1 MNLSSAETLLL
12 QPRIAAHF
20 DKGAASYLNAANL
33 QQQVATHLAELLP
46 AYVPVILDLGCGPGW
61 LQPTLARH
69 CQSLWAA
76 DLSAAMLQQ
85 ARNIGAASQFF
96 QADAS
101 ALPLPDE
108 SVDLVF
114 SSLMLQWCA
123 EPAAVLA
130 EISRILKPGGSLL
143 LTTLVSGSLA
153 EFSQSWA
160 AVDKQPHQL
169 TFLPVAGLF
178 AQLQQPAL
186 RLMYQVQRYQLFFP
200 DVFSLAR
207 SFQQIGANYV
217 AGRQPG
223 LTGKQRWQQFAKAYE
238 QFRCPEG
245 LPLSYQVLQL
255 QAVKA
260 TGLA

>member
-1 MNLSSAETLLL
+1 MSLSSAETLLL

-20 DKGAASYLNAANL
+20 DKGAVSYLHAASL
-33 QQQVATHLAELLP
+33 QQQVASQLAELLP
-46 AYVPVILDLGCGPGW
+46 AHVPVILDLGCGPGW

-85 ARNIGAASQFF
+85 ARQIGAASQFF

-101 ALPLPDE
+101 ALPLPDA

-114 SSLMLQWCA
+114 SSLMLQWCP

-130 EISRILKPGGSLL
+130 EISRLLKPGGRLL
-143 LTTLVSGSLA
+143 LTTLVAGSLA
-153 EFSQSWA
+153 EFSHSWA
-160 AVDKQPHQL
+160 AVDQQPHQL
-169 TFLPVAGLF
+169 TFLPVAELL

-186 RLMYQVQRYQLFFP
+186 TLTYQVQHYQQFYP

-223 LTGKQRWQQFAKAYE
+223 LTGKQRWQQFAAAYE
-238 QFRCPEG
+238 QCRCPQG